1 MENAGTL
8 LPQRELNIAP
18 DGATQCA
25 KCGIVLQEEEL
36 AFNRRLV
43 EIAERKA
50 VQEEGEDRS
59 GGGRGGAAG
68 SPSPSKRAR
77 ENPEEEDPAALYCI
91 RCHYEVFVQPRGGL
105 EGLSEKGS
113 QVSRRSRASGEVLM

>member
-1 MENAGTL
+1 MNWRRRHASMENAGTL

-18 DGATQCA
+18 HGATQCA

-77 ENPEEEDPAALYCI
+77 ENPEEEDPAALYWS
-91 RCHYEVFVQPRGGL
+91 VL
-105 EGLSEKGS
+105 GLSS
-113 QVSRRSRASGEVLM
+113 ASLQRDDTRLGVARELQ

>member
-8 LPQRELNIAP
+8 LPQRELKIAP
-18 DGATQCA
+18 DGAPQCA
-25 KCGIVLQEEEL
+25 KCGIALQEEEL

-50 VQEEGEDRS
+50 IQDEEEDR
-59 GGGRGGAAG
+59 GRGGAAG

-113 QVSRRSRASGEVLM
+113 QVSRRSRGSGEVFM